1 MGKSVKKSK
10 RYSLYQ
16 IKWLDAKADGGWK
29 HLSDDIEASGAYIHS
44 AGWLIKETSKV
55 YVLAQ
60 QMGSTGQYSD
70 TITIP
75 KGWSMKK
82 TKMRGMDVVYNV

>member
-1 MGKSVKKSK
+1 MANRKKSK
-10 RYSLYQ
+10 RYPLYQ
-16 IKWLDAKADGGWK
+16 IKWLDACAAGSWK
-29 HLSDDIEASGAYIHS
+29 HLDDPIDANGSEIHS
-44 AGWLIKETSKV
+44 VGWLIKETPKV

-60 QMGSTGQYSD
+60 QMSNRGNYAD

-75 KGWSMKK
+75 KGWLLKK